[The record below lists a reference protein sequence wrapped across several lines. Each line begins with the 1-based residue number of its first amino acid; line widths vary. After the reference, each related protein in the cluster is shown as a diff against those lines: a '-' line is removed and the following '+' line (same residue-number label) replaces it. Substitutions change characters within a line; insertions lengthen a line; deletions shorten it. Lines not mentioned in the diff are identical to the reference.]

1 MSNKVDLKD
10 LFKSLQDELSAKLN
24 VNNQITHGPTKGD
37 DTELNWIDALK
48 SLPSRYVVDKG
59 FVIDS
64 KGNRSEQIDIV
75 IYDRYYSPLILRR
88 ESTLYIP
95 AESVYAVLEV
105 KQDLSKEFIESA
117 GAKALSVR
125 LLERTSLAVRQ
136 IDGSYKSRTLPPILA
151 GIVAG
156 DSSWSPPFGDAF
168 EGALKGLDAGSHLD
182 LGIALRNGSF
192 DLSKNESG
200 AIVIRHSEADDALV
214 SFFMNLTKRLQKL
227 GNAPGI
233 DLDEYYKGYEQ

>member
-24 VNNQITHGPTKGD
+24 VNNQMTHGPTKGD

-105 KQDLSKEFIESA
+105 KQKLTKEDIEFA
-117 GAKALSVR
+117 GSKALSVR
-125 LLERTSLAVRQ
+125 SLERTSLAVRQ
-136 IDGSYKSRTLPPILA
+136 IDGSFKARQLPPILA
-151 GIVAG
+151 GILTVE
-156 DSSWSPPFGDAF
+156 SSWTPPFGDPF
-168 EGALKGLDAGSHLD
+168 ESAIKGLDDGSTLD
-182 LGIALRNGSF
+182 LGIALKHGSF
-192 DLSKNESG
+192 DSSKNESD
-200 AIVIRHSEADDALV
+200 AIIIKHSEADVALV
-214 SFFMNLTKRLQKL
+214 SFFMNLTKRLQML

-233 DLDEYYKGYEQ
+233 NLDEYYKGYS